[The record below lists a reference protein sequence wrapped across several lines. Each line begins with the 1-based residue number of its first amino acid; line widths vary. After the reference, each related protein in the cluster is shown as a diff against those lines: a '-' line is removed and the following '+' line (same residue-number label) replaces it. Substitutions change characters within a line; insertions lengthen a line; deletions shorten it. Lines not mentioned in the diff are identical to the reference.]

1 MKKQRQCFSCA
12 KVETYKIINIV
23 NAAWEKSFVHIQY
36 NERAIAARG
45 WNPLTRN
52 LLDHPD
58 IATSKEN
65 EPEEEI
71 DSEQRTL
78 GDGTHSIA
86 TSLNFTAG
94 LSNMV
99 MVDILQNI
107 DHEAVRKQIR
117 ESQTE
122 GQQAIDNLNQCKK
135 LTAGAVF
142 KSRRAYLGS
151 DVLQVA
157 LDKKKEKDE
166 GEQKK
171 KEKQES
177 ERRKK
182 KEAYLKANAKVT
194 NLDPSRWTKAQLRHL

>member
-1 MKKQRQCFSCA
+1 LASRRFIQTNWFIQNGDFKGKERISIEEAKAMLSCA
-12 KVETYKIINIV
+12 KVETYEIINIV
-23 NAAWEKSFVHIQY
+23 NAAWEKSFARIQY
-36 NERAIAARG
+36 KKRAIAARG

-52 LLDHPD
+52 LLDHLE
-58 IATSKEN
+58 IAASKEN
-65 EPEEEI
+65 EPEEET
-71 DSEQRTL
+71 DSEHRTS

-107 DHEAVRKQIR
+107 DHEAVQKQIR

-122 GQQAIDNLNQCKK
+122 GQQAIDNLHQCKK

-142 KSRRAYLGS
+142 KSWRAYLGP
-151 DVLQVA
+151 DVLLVA

-166 GEQKK
+166 GEQKQK
-171 KEKQES
+171 GNRSQ
-177 ERRKK
+177 R
-182 KEAYLKANAKVT
+182 
-194 NLDPSRWTKAQLRHL
+194 